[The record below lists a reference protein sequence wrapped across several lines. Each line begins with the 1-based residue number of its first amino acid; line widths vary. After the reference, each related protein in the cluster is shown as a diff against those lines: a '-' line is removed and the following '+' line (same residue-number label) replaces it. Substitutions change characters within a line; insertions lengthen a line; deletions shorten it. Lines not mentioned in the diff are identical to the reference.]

1 MAFILTVLSD
11 TIRLAPCTFR
21 KQTMTA
27 LKDEINLKFANKVV
41 IHTGLCICLF
51 DILYC
56 GKALIK
62 YGDGCAYIPVKFR
75 LIVFR
80 PFIGEVLT
88 GKIQS
93 SYHSGIKV
101 SLGFF
106 DDIFI
111 PKGLLWKESEFDID
125 EQRWIW
131 HSDHGDLF
139 LNTGETIRFVIES
152 ETFSNINPHVAPNH
166 TCEQEHVPYTLTASC
181 NKDGM
186 GSISWWK

>member
-27 LKDEINLKFANKVV
+27 LKDEINLKFSNKVM
-41 IHTGLCICLF
+41 IHT
-51 DILYC
+51 
-56 GKALIK
+56 ALIK

-93 SYHSGIKV
+93 SSHSGIKV

-111 PKGLLWKESEFDID
+111 PKGLLWKDCEFDVN

-131 HSDHGDLF
+131 HSGHGDLF
-139 LNTGETIRFVIES
+139 LNTGETIRFVIEG
-152 ETFSNINPHVAPNH
+152 EAFVNSNPPMAPNY
-166 TCEQEHVPYTLTASC
+166 TCEEHVPYTLTASC

-186 GSISWWK
+186 GAVFWWK